1 MATDRQIKTR
11 ITQLIKA
18 FRETDWG
25 KFREATDWL
34 LDTLD
39 EAQLEQYRQ
48 ELITRLDENDPG
60 DDATIFFYLGTAKND
75 LKDYQAAIADYDEA
89 IRLNPELA
97 EAFNNRGNAK
107 DELGDHAGAIADY
120 DEAIRLKPDDAGA
133 FHNRGIS
140 KFNMKDNPGAIA
152 DFDEALRLKPDDAG
166 ALHNRGVAKL
176 KLAESR
182 QDDTSKEAEENRDER
197 LKKELERENG
207 ALNDFRQAMRLDPTD
222 ENIKI
227 FESLIRYITN
237 LSKNIEFKKEE
248 LEERRKNEEKQ
259 IRMATRA
266 ALWLAIALI
275 AIIPV
280 IFFILPDLLFLPED
294 PLNGTG
300 KKLMFYFNAM
310 PYGLYALIA
319 AGFAAS
325 ISVFV
330 MMLRQTHRLE
340 TRTHESKHPKTDF
353 ILSPEAFSPDLHKNL
368 EGVMEK
374 VAKEV
379 ANKVTFDQPNP

>member
-1 MATDRQIKTR
+1 MLRHRSRHSPKGQDHGDRQADKIR
-11 ITQLIKA
+11 FTQLIKA

-25 KFREATDWL
+25 KFGEATDWL

-48 ELITRLDENDPG
+48 EIITRLDENDPG
-60 DDATIFFYLGTAKND
+60 DDATIFFYRGNAKDD
-75 LKDYQAAIADYDEA
+75 LKDYQAAIADFDEA
-89 IRLNPELA
+89 IKLNPELA
-97 EAFNNRGNAK
+97 EAFNNRGPAKFKLGNHLGALADFDRAIALNPDYAEALNNRSAVKVILGDYQGALEDSNKAIQLNA
-107 DELGDHAGAIADY
+107 DHAGA
-120 DEAIRLKPDDAGA
+120 
-133 FHNRGIS
+133 FVNRGKS
-140 KFNMKDNPGAIA
+140 KGMLEDFEGAIA

-259 IRMATRA
+259 IRIATRA

-300 KKLMFYFNAM
+300 KN
-310 PYGLYALIA
+310 
-319 AGFAAS
+319 
-325 ISVFV
+325 
-330 MMLRQTHRLE
+330 
-340 TRTHESKHPKTDF
+340 
-353 ILSPEAFSPDLHKNL
+353 
-368 EGVMEK
+368 
-374 VAKEV
+374 
-379 ANKVTFDQPNP
+379 

>member
-60 DDATIFFYLGTAKND
+60 DDATIFFYRGTAKND

-89 IRLNPELA
+89 IRL
-97 EAFNNRGNAK
+97 
-107 DELGDHAGAIADY
+107 
-120 DEAIRLKPDDAGA
+120 KPDYAGA

-259 IRMATRA
+259 SE
-266 ALWLAIALI
+266 WL
-275 AIIPV
+275 PGR
-280 IFFILPDLLFLPED
+280 PCGW
-294 PLNGTG
+294 PL
-300 KKLMFYFNAM
+300 
-310 PYGLYALIA
+310 
-319 AGFAAS
+319 
-325 ISVFV
+325 
-330 MMLRQTHRLE
+330 R
-340 TRTHESKHPKTDF
+340 
-353 ILSPEAFSPDLHKNL
+353 
-368 EGVMEK
+368 
-374 VAKEV
+374 
-379 ANKVTFDQPNP
+379 

>member
-60 DDATIFFYLGTAKND
+60 DDATIFFYRGTAKND

-120 DEAIRLKPDDAGA
+120 DEAIRLKPDYAGA

-152 DFDEALRLKPDDAG
+152 DFDEALRLK
-166 ALHNRGVAKL
+166 
-176 KLAESR
+176 
-182 QDDTSKEAEENRDER
+182 T
-197 LKKELERENG
+197 
-207 ALNDFRQAMRLDPTD
+207 
-222 ENIKI
+222 
-227 FESLIRYITN
+227 
-237 LSKNIEFKKEE
+237 
-248 LEERRKNEEKQ
+248 
-259 IRMATRA
+259 
-266 ALWLAIALI
+266 
-275 AIIPV
+275 
-280 IFFILPDLLFLPED
+280 
-294 PLNGTG
+294 
-300 KKLMFYFNAM
+300 
-310 PYGLYALIA
+310 
-319 AGFAAS
+319 
-325 ISVFV
+325 
-330 MMLRQTHRLE
+330 
-340 TRTHESKHPKTDF
+340 
-353 ILSPEAFSPDLHKNL
+353 
-368 EGVMEK
+368 
-374 VAKEV
+374 
-379 ANKVTFDQPNP
+379 

>member
-60 DDATIFFYLGTAKND
+60 DDATIFFYRGTAKND

-107 DELGDHAGAIADY
+107 SALEDYQGAIADY
-120 DEAIRLKPDDAGA
+120 DEAIKLNPELAEA
-133 FHNRGIS
+133 FNNRGIS

-197 LKKELERENG
+197 LKK
-207 ALNDFRQAMRLDPTD
+207 
-222 ENIKI
+222 
-227 FESLIRYITN
+227 
-237 LSKNIEFKKEE
+237 
-248 LEERRKNEEKQ
+248 
-259 IRMATRA
+259 
-266 ALWLAIALI
+266 
-275 AIIPV
+275 
-280 IFFILPDLLFLPED
+280 
-294 PLNGTG
+294 
-300 KKLMFYFNAM
+300 
-310 PYGLYALIA
+310 
-319 AGFAAS
+319 
-325 ISVFV
+325 
-330 MMLRQTHRLE
+330 
-340 TRTHESKHPKTDF
+340 RT
-353 ILSPEAFSPDLHKNL
+353 
-368 EGVMEK
+368 
-374 VAKEV
+374 
-379 ANKVTFDQPNP
+379 